1 MHKAKKVGLLA
12 AVLLVIAAIIGGF
25 YYMQSWP
32 LRFHSTFDRFFGEG
46 NWELISAETKTSLM
60 YEVYY
65 RTSDPIM
72 SDEHAGDFHNWDI
85 GFTNR
90 NGEKEAWTITDH
102 TLKINHNRR
111 GWFDSM
117 RLSAKQALTQELMDV
132 SFAVAAAE
140 VSRDVLEAVLPAAEA
155 ECLGVDISYR
165 DGNPPPEFY
174 DKLDREPWFTAN
186 EVGVQD
192 YMDTDLYDF
201 YIWIHAYDYRVEK
214 LAPEEQQ
221 HLMDS
226 LGDIE
231 QKLKATY
238 GDDVPY
244 EIYLGEDIRAESP
257 EAGN

>member
-1 MHKAKKVGLLA
+1 MHKAKKVGILA
-12 AVLLVIAAIIGGF
+12 AVLLVIAAIIGGI

-32 LRFHSTFDRFFGEG
+32 LRFHSTFDRFFGDG

-65 RTSDPIM
+65 RTSDPIQ

-102 TLKINHNRR
+102 TLKINHDRR

-155 ECLGVDISYR
+155 ACLGVDISYS
-165 DGNPPPEFY
+165 DGNPPPELY
-174 DKLDREPWFTAN
+174 DKLAREPCFTAN
-186 EVGVQD
+186 EVSVED

>member
-1 MHKAKKVGLLA
+1 MHKAKKVGILA
-12 AVLLVIAAIIGGF
+12 AVLLVIAAIIGGI

-32 LRFHSTFDRFFGEG
+32 LRVHSTFDRFFGDG
-46 NWELISAETKTSLM
+46 NWELISADTKTSLM

-65 RTSDPIM
+65 RTSDPIQ

-102 TLKINHNRR
+102 TLKINHDRR

-155 ECLGVDISYR
+155 ECLGVDISCR
-165 DGNPPPEFY
+165 DGNPQPEFY
-174 DKLDREPWFTAN
+174 DKLAREPWFTAN
-186 EVGVQD
+186 EVSVQD

-231 QKLKATY
+231 QKLKAAY

-244 EIYLGEDIRAESP
+244 EIYLGEDIHAESP